1 MNSTPTTVRQIAP
14 SPPRMLVPPT
24 TMPAKTVKVSVVSPF
39 EAWALST
46 LEASMTPPRA
56 AAPPLI
62 TNVTSLIVCTRTPA
76 SLAASALL
84 PAAYM

>member
-1 MNSTPTTVRQIAP
+1 MM
-14 SPPRMLVPPT
+14 PPRP
-24 TMPAKTVKVSVVSPF
+24 
-39 EAWALST
+39 
-46 LEASMTPPRA
+46 

-62 TNVTSLIVCTRTPA
+62 ANVISLIHCTRTPA